1 MSKTLTFYVSG
12 MTCGGCS
19 GSIQRI
25 VGLNLASESIT
36 LEAFNADLSQ
46 FKDPKRTTMVI
57 SETPEEIQLLEQAQ
71 TSEERVL
78 IEEQLKRASWQKIR
92 AYIEDLRFTCEDYD
106 YDPDAELLP
115 IIPIEEHSSIPHP
128 LEYATEPRQNLEQLT
143 EIPPIAGVTT
153 TTEPHSKP
161 SPQLSALILN
171 QAKKYFSSHWF
182 KGFLGCSAGVIVL
195 IACLS
200 GAAMSLAVMLPLAG
214 LSTMLTLALGANSY
228 ADAWKKWRASRAL
241 TMDSLF
247 ALSTSL
253 ILVISLASL
262 YAPWL
267 PMMFDAA
274 LLIYGFRH
282 IGLGIEDSIKARIG
296 TAKFQDR
303 AAKIVRKI
311 SIDTDDEAADREEQ
325 ALLTQIQPGDI
336 ILVNPGE
343 IIPLDG
349 TCLAESTIYNTI
361 TTGAILPRHFMPDAK
376 VLAGMRLAENA
387 APLRI
392 RVSRNYQ
399 NSYLSRLD
407 AQIIKAALDKSPI
420 ELQAV
425 QLLEY
430 FIPLVL
436 LFALTAGAAI
446 GLFFSMASA
455 IQCVAS
461 ILVSACPCTLGLII
475 PLAVTSGMHKAAENG
490 VQFKSTK
497 VLQNAEQIDT
507 VIFDLN
513 GTLTT
518 GVPQVKQIKALNEQ
532 ELSESQLRKICA
544 ALEKTS
550 AHPTG
555 KAIYAYTKDD
565 NSDELD
571 VTEFNRKHHSGII
584 GEINRTSYIIG
595 SRSLMQ
601 KQGITL
607 PENETLPKLDSGDD
621 LVLVARDRTII
632 GYMVMTDPLREDALR
647 TLNAL
652 KSMGKEIHLCTG
664 AARETALRYAKE
676 LGINLNHVYA
686 ECVSNQKTIY
696 INELRSR
703 GRKVA
708 MFGDAG
714 NDAEA
719 MAASDFSG
727 AIASGDQVTQEAA
740 DAVIHPGALMAIA
753 SLFAISKQTV
763 ANINQNMIGSFA
775 YNFGMVGTSGVLFI
789 TAGLTIPPAIG
800 VVLMMSQACL
810 ILLNVYRF
818 KNQPLNHLTEEAK
831 ETQASHTVS
840 HTHML
845 RRMPS
850 NENTEGCTSDYQSY
864 CSRDDRTPNANC
876 LVESGVSHDTDARV
890 PQQAY
895 YI

>member
-19 GSIQRI
+19 GSIQR
-25 VGLNLASESIT
+25 VVTHNLASESIT
-36 LEAFNADLSQ
+36 LEAFDADLSQ

-57 SETPEEIQLLEQAQ
+57 SDSSEEIQQLSQAQ
-71 TSEERVL
+71 TGEEREL
-78 IEEQLKRASWQKIR
+78 LEEQLKQASWQKIR
-92 AYIEDLRFTCEDYD
+92 KYIEELSFTCKDYD
-106 YDPDAELLP
+106 YTPEVEHPQIILP
-115 IIPIEEHSSIPHP
+115 SPEHQPETP
-128 LEYATEPRQNLEQLT
+128 PTVEDGATPEP
-143 EIPPIAGVTT
+143 PY
-153 TTEPHSKP
+153 
-161 SPQLSALILN
+161 PQLSALFIS

-182 KGFLGCSAGVIVL
+182 KGFLGCGAGVIVL

-200 GAAMSLAVMLPLAG
+200 GASMSLAVMLPLAG

-228 ADAWKKWRASRAL
+228 VDAWKKWRASRAL

-296 TAKFQDR
+296 TTKFQDR
-303 AAKIVRKI
+303 ASKIVRKI
-311 SIDTDDEAADREEQ
+311 NGDIDDEATDSEEDV
-325 ALLTQIQPGDI
+325 LLTQIQPGDI

-343 IIPLDG
+343 TIPLDG

-361 TTGAILPRHFMPDAK
+361 TTGAILPRYFKPEAK

-387 APLRI
+387 AALRI

-407 AQIIKAALDKSPI
+407 AQIAKAALDKSPI

-436 LFALTAGAAI
+436 LFALTAGTAI
-446 GLFFSMASA
+446 GLFFSVASA

-497 VLQNAEQIDT
+497 VLQNAEHVDT

-518 GVPQVKQIKALNEQ
+518 GIPVVKQIKALNEQ
-532 ELSESQLRKICA
+532 EISESHLRKICA

-571 VTEFNRKHHSGII
+571 VTDFNRKHHSGII

-595 SRSLMQ
+595 SRSLMH
-601 KQGITL
+601 KQGITIPEDVTL
-607 PENETLPKLDSGDD
+607 PELDSGDD
-621 LVLVARDRTII
+621 LVLVARDKTII
-632 GYMVMTDPLREDALR
+632 GYMVMTDPLRDDAIR
-647 TLNAL
+647 TINAL
-652 KSMGKEIHLCTG
+652 KNMGKEIHLCTG

-676 LGINLNHVYA
+676 LGINLDHVYA
-686 ECVSNQKTIY
+686 ECVSNQKTVY
-696 INELRSR
+696 INELRN
-703 GRKVA
+703 GGHIVA
-708 MFGDAG
+708 MFGDAA

-727 AIASGDQVTQEAA
+727 AIGSGDQVTQEAA

-775 YNFGMVGTSGVLFI
+775 YNFGMVGASGLLFI
-789 TAGLTIPPAIG
+789 TAGITIPPAVG

-818 KNQPLNHLTEEAK
+818 KNQPLNHLAEEAK
-831 ETQASHTVS
+831 ETQQASQTLS
-840 HTHML
+840 HAHMM
-845 RRMPS
+845 RRMPTCG
-850 NENTEGCTSDYQSY
+850 NTEY
-864 CSRDDRTPNANC
+864 CPLDSRSARTLDDMTPNSNC
-876 LVESGVSHDTDARV
+876 LVESGVSQNTDARV
-890 PQQAY
+890 PQVCRV
-895 YI
+895 

>member
-19 GSIQRI
+19 GSIKR
-25 VGLNLASESIT
+25 VVTHALASESIN
-36 LEAFNADLSQ
+36 LLAFDADFSQ
-46 FKDPKRTTMVI
+46 FKDPKKVTMVI
-57 SETPEEIQLLEQAQ
+57 SDTDEEIQ
-71 TSEERVL
+71 V
-78 IEEQLKRASWQKIR
+78 SWQKIR
-92 AYIEDLRFTCEDYD
+92 KYIEELSFTCKDYD
-106 YDPDAELLP
+106 YIPESKHPQITHP
-115 IIPIEEHSSIPHP
+115 IEVEHPQITRPIEE
-128 LEYATEPRQNLEQLT
+128 AVDTEP
-143 EIPPIAGVTT
+143 
-153 TTEPHSKP
+153 SSP
-161 SPQLSALILN
+161 SPQLRELFIN

-182 KGFLGCSAGVIVL
+182 KGFLGCGAGVIVL
-195 IACLS
+195 AACLS

-214 LSTMLTLALGANSY
+214 LSTLLTLALGANSY

-303 AAKIVRKI
+303 APKTVRKL
-311 SIDTDDEAADREEQ
+311 SFENEAGASEREENV
-325 ALLTQIQPGDI
+325 LLTQIQPDDV

-349 TCLAESTIYNTI
+349 ICLAESTIYNTI
-361 TTGAILPRHFMPDAK
+361 TTGAILPRYFMSESR

-387 APLRI
+387 APLKI
-392 RVSRNYQ
+392 RVTRNHQ

-407 AQIIKAALDKSPI
+407 SQIAKAALDKSPL

-436 LFALTAGAAI
+436 LFALTAGTAI
-446 GLFFSMASA
+446 GVFFSMAAA

-497 VLQNAEQIDT
+497 VLQNAELIDT

-518 GVPQVKQIKALNEQ
+518 GVPAVKQIKALNEQ
-532 ELSESQLRKICA
+532 EISESQLRKICA
-544 ALEKTS
+544 ALEKRS

-565 NSDELD
+565 NSDELE
-571 VTEFNRKHHSGII
+571 VTELNRRHHSGII
-584 GEINRTSYIIG
+584 GEINSTSYIIG
-595 SRSLMQ
+595 SRSLMH
-601 KQGITL
+601 KQGITIPANVVL
-607 PENETLPKLDSGDD
+607 PELDSGDD
-621 LVLVARDRTII
+621 LVLVARDKTII
-632 GYMVMTDPLREDALR
+632 GYMVMTDPLRNDAIR
-647 TLNAL
+647 TINAL
-652 KSMGKEIHLCTG
+652 KKMGKEIHLCTG
-664 AARETALRYAKE
+664 AAKETALRYAKE
-676 LGINLNHVYA
+676 LGINLDHVYA

-696 INELRSR
+696 INELRNR

-753 SLFAISKQTV
+753 SLFAISQQTV
-763 ANINQNMIGSFA
+763 ANINQNMAGSFA
-775 YNFGMVGTSGVLFI
+775 YNFGMVAASGLLFI
-789 TAGLTIPPAIG
+789 TASITIPPAIG

-818 KNQPLNHLTEEAK
+818 KNQPLEHLTEEAQ
-831 ETQASHTVS
+831 ESQQISQTLSHS
-840 HTHML
+840 HML
-845 RRMPS
+845 RRMPTC
-850 NENTEGCTSDYQSY
+850 ENRERCLQDSQLKQSL
-864 CSRDDRTPNANC
+864 DDTTPSSSC
-876 LVESGVSHDTDARV
+876 LVEPGTSYDTLPQVYRV
-890 PQQAY
+890 
-895 YI
+895 

>member
-19 GSIQRI
+19 GRIQR
-25 VGLNLASESIT
+25 VVNQKLASKSIT
-36 LEAFNADLSQ
+36 LEAFDVDFSQ

-57 SETPEEIQLLEQAQ
+57 SDTTEPLLANWVEIKQ
-71 TSEERVL
+71 
-78 IEEQLKRASWQKIR
+78 
-92 AYIEDLRFTCEDYD
+92 YIEDLGFTCKEYD
-106 YDPDAELLP
+106 YSPQEELPVILP
-115 IIPIEEHSSIPHP
+115 ILEHPQETLLVTEHSPQIRPVQ
-128 LEYATEPRQNLEQLT
+128 EEVIATE
-143 EIPPIAGVTT
+143 
-153 TTEPHSKP
+153 SP
-161 SPQLSALILN
+161 SPKSPPQLSDLFVS

-182 KGFLGCSAGVIVL
+182 KGFLGCGAGVIVL

-228 ADAWKKWRASRAL
+228 VDAWKKWRASRAL

-303 AAKIVRKI
+303 ASKIVRKI
-311 SIDTDDEAADREEQ
+311 STNIEDEAAEREENV
-325 ALLTQIQPGDI
+325 LLTQIQPGEV
-336 ILVNPGE
+336 ILVKPGE

-349 TCLAESTIYNTI
+349 TCLEESTIYNTI
-361 TTGAILPRHFMPDAK
+361 TTGAILPRHFLPEAK

-387 APLRI
+387 APLKI

-407 AQIIKAALDKSPI
+407 AQIAKAALDKSPI

-436 LFALTAGAAI
+436 LFALTAGTAI
-446 GLFFSMASA
+446 GLFFSITSA

-497 VLQNAEQIDT
+497 VLQNAEHIDT

-518 GVPQVKQIKALNEQ
+518 GIPEVKQIKALNEQ
-532 ELSESQLRKICA
+532 EISESQLRKICA
-544 ALEKTS
+544 ALEKWS
-550 AHPTG
+550 KHPTG

-565 NSDELD
+565 NSDELE
-571 VTEFNRKHHSGII
+571 VTDLNKKHHSGII
-584 GEINRTSYIIG
+584 GEINSSNYIIG
-595 SRSLMQ
+595 SLSLMK
-601 KQGITL
+601 KQGIELPADTTL
-607 PENETLPKLDSGDD
+607 PELESGDD
-621 LVLVARDRTII
+621 LVLVARDKTII
-632 GYMVMTDPLREDALR
+632 GYMVMTDPLRNDAIR
-647 TLNAL
+647 TINAL
-652 KSMGKEIHLCTG
+652 KNMGKEIHLCTG
-664 AARETALRYAKE
+664 AAKETAHRYAKR
-676 LGINLNHVYA
+676 LGINPEHVYA

-696 INELRSR
+696 IQELRSR

-763 ANINQNMIGSFA
+763 ANINQNMVGSFT
-775 YNFGMVGTSGVLFI
+775 YNFGMVGASGLLFI
-789 TAGLTIPPAIG
+789 TAGITIPPAIG

-810 ILLNVYRF
+810 ILWNVYRF
-818 KNQPLNHLTEEAK
+818 KNQPLNHLAEEAQ
-831 ETQASHTVS
+831 ETQHQTQSHTS
-840 HTHML
+840 MMK
-845 RRMPS
+845 RMPS
-850 NENTEGCTSDYQSY
+850 CGNTERCTLDSQS
-864 CSRDDRTPNANC
+864 SLLDDMTPNPSC
-876 LVESGVSHDTDARV
+876 LVESGVLNDTDAQV
-890 PQQAY
+890 PQIY
-895 YI
+895 RV